1 MRLHNEV
8 TPLSL
13 LPEGKAKSTAA
24 MLQSDDDWIYEAIPW
39 GDKYWTIKVSDDAGF
54 IGYI

>member
-1 MRLHNEV
+1 MKLNSEV

-13 LPEGKAKSTAA
+13 LPEHKAKSVAA
-24 MLQSDDDWIYEAIPW
+24 MLQSDDDWTYEAIPW
-39 GDKYWTIKVSDDAGF
+39 GNYWTIKVSDDDGL